1 MADLSTIEP
10 VEVFAVGVHPTD
22 DGPREY
28 SDADLDQ
35 IVANFARLSDPEK
48 SARVI
53 LEPTIVLGHEEDG
66 DENKFWADLSTGVP
80 SVGVVTK
87 LWREGPKLLAQFSD
101 VIPEVQDAIRKKMY
115 RKVSSEIYDNFE
127 DQGQGYGLAIR
138 RVALLGGEIPQVKQ
152 LSDILAH
159 VKMSERKGKITRV
172 TFFSEKFCEGC
183 GGTCGQKDK
192 QQNFQEAESMDRSQ
206 MLEALQAMGVDT
218 SVIDDQTPDAVL
230 EAWLKSVGGGEES
243 QEPPAEGEYAEDP
256 MVDPNDPNAQETQ
269 DQMFADDPTI
279 DPVMDPS
286 AGPPPVVPAPEEEK
300 KVAQMSCQKKFS
312 EAADRYVRHRVDQEF
327 KRKELQSQRKETIR
341 QFCERLKTQG
351 KVVPAMLDGSDGKP
365 TLETVLGI
373 MAASPVQKFGEKK
386 VDPLKLAMEFFE
398 GLPQIA
404 KFSEYIANPKK
415 EQVAAE
421 RTNEL
426 LAHSRVGRLMLA
438 DQKK

>member
-28 SDADLDQ
+28 SGADLDQ

-80 SVGVVTK
+80 SVGIVTK

-127 DQGQGYGLAIR
+127 DQGQGYGLALR

-230 EAWLKSVGGGEES
+230 DRVT
-243 QEPPAEGEYAEDP
+243 
-256 MVDPNDPNAQETQ
+256 VDVVALVVRADSPYKTYQ
-269 DQMFADDPTI
+269 DFT
-279 DPVMDPS
+279 
-286 AGPPPVVPAPEEEK
+286 
-300 KVAQMSCQKKFS
+300 
-312 EAADRYVRHRVDQEF
+312 AALR
-327 KRKELQSQRKETIR
+327 
-341 QFCERLKTQG
+341 
-351 KVVPAMLDGSDGKP
+351 
-365 TLETVLGI
+365 
-373 MAASPVQKFGEKK
+373 
-386 VDPLKLAMEFFE
+386 
-398 GLPQIA
+398 
-404 KFSEYIANPKK
+404 ANPK
-415 EQVAAE
+415 AMTYSSSGNYGISHFPAE
-421 RTNEL
+421 ML
-426 LAHSRVGRLMLA
+426 LAATQTEARHIPYAGGAPMLTALMGGQVDFNVPVRTLALPHVQSGRLRYLA
-438 DQKK
+438 MYGAKRWSQAPEVPTLAELGVPIEFVPWTGVFAPAGTPADAVEVMRKALRAAAQDSQFTETVSKSSAGEIAYLDGAELEAFWKADLARTSVTIQRIGRVQ